1 MEPRNISEWLVN
13 TRRQIHMKPELAYQE
28 KITTELVKSILE
40 DLNIETRTFDDV
52 TGVVGLIKNKEG
64 GRTIGLRADMDALPL
79 DELTDVE
86 HKSRNQGI
94 MHACGHDANTTIMLG
109 VAKWLV
115 ESGKAKEL
123 NGNVKFIF
131 QPAEEGG
138 QGARKLI
145 NRGVLENPKVDWI
158 LAGHLFPD
166 VDYGKIGIA
175 KTKSHASTDTFIA
188 LMKGKGGHGAR
199 PHQCVDPV
207 VATGAFIQAVQTVV
221 SRSIDPLEAGVITI
235 GAINGGRTFNVIPQ
249 EVEIKG
255 TIRALTHEVRK
266 TLLKRLQEIAK
277 GISETYG
284 LNCELTLRTGNPP
297 VINDAEVST
306 FMHETAA
313 QVVGEENVLWLP
325 PTTGGED
332 FAFYAEQIPGTIIRL
347 GSRNQ
352 DKGIVYP
359 LHSPYF
365 DIDERVLA
373 LGVDIF
379 AKAVV
384 KLLS

>member
-1 MEPRNISEWLVN
+1 MEPKDLADWLVN
-13 TRRQIHMKPELAYQE
+13 IRRQIHMRPELAYQE
-28 KITTELVKSILE
+28 KITTKLVKSTLE
-40 DLNIETRTFDDV
+40 DLNIETHAFDDV
-52 TGVVGLIKNKEG
+52 TGVVGLIKNKDG

-79 DELTDVE
+79 EEKTDVE
-86 HKSRNQGI
+86 HKSRHKGI
-94 MHACGHDANTTIMLG
+94 MHACGHDANTAIMLG

-123 NGNVKFIF
+123 KGNVKFIF

-166 VDYGKIGIA
+166 IDFGKVGIA

-199 PHQCVDPV
+199 PHQCADPV
-207 VATGAFIQAVQTVV
+207 VATGAFIQAVQTVI

-235 GAINGGRTFNVIPQ
+235 GAINGGQAFNVIP
-249 EVEIKG
+249 EEMEIKG
-255 TIRALTHEVRK
+255 TIRALTHEVRE
-266 TLLKRLQEIAK
+266 TLLNRLKDIAK

-284 LNCELTLRTGNPP
+284 VDCELTLRTGNPP
-297 VINDAEVST
+297 VINDAQVST
-306 FMHETAA
+306 FMYETAA
-313 QVVGEENVLWLP
+313 EIVGPKNMLWLP

-332 FAFYAEQIPGTIIRL
+332 FAFYAEKIPATIIRL

-352 DKGIVYP
+352 EKGITHP

-365 DIDERVLA
+365 DIDERVLG
-373 LGVDIF
+373 LGVEIF
-379 AKAVV
+379 AKAVL